1 MIFEKLL
8 TKAGIDYSINRSTS
22 DICNDI
28 NELIGRLKKADMDK
42 DSKYTKSGGIIPD
55 TSDTEEVICIIY
67 RAKYADKNAEFTEK
81 DTDKLHQYVEEFKNS
96 LQYFKNKV

>member
-67 RAKYADKNAEFTEK
+67 RAKYADKNAGFTEK
-81 DTDKLHQYVEEFKNS
+81 DTDKLRQYVEEFKNS